1 MGMSGIE
8 PPNIA
13 QRKTRPLEAALIEA
27 VEAGIWIHDL
37 SGRLLEA
44 NQALCRL
51 LGVDRQ
57 RLLQMPVQDLV
68 PDLLEQ
74 VGPLTDSQPV
84 VLDTELPTPDGG
96 RIAVELESRLVDYGA
111 LPAVLTFVRGTSARP
126 RSALEF
132 AKLSRAVE
140 QSSSTVMITD
150 VHGDIEYVNPKF
162 SQVAGYQPEEVIG
175 QNPRLLKSGR
185 QSPEFYRELWET
197 ISAGREWRGDFI
209 NRKKNGQFYWELASI
224 SPVRDVDGKVT
235 HYLKVGEDITE
246 RKQAEEALQRRN
258 RQLELLNRASQA
270 FNSTLDLD
278 EVLLVVLSE
287 VRFWLQVVAASI
299 WLVDQETG
307 ELVCRQS
314 SGPHPEVVRGWRLA
328 PGQGIAGWVVNSGES
343 VLVEDAKKDERHYG
357 QLDQL
362 IGLESRSILCV
373 PLRTR
378 QKLIGVLE
386 AVDQDVGRFD
396 AIHLTLAE
404 LLATSAA
411 IAIENAGLYEQAQ
424 LEIAERKQIQET
436 LYQRTLELQERND
449 ELDAFSHTVAHDLKT
464 PLSLVLGYAQ
474 LLHAQRGPLSEDEFE
489 RYTRPIAVNAR
500 KMEDI
505 IQELLLLASVRRED
519 VQAEPL
525 EMGEVV
531 SEALGRLDYL
541 IEANQAEIVVPG
553 NWPIAL
559 GYGPW
564 VEEVWVNYVSNAIK
578 YGGRPPRVELGAAA
592 PDGGAG
598 PVRFWA
604 RDNGPG
610 LTEEKQSQLFVPF
623 TRLGQVRIKGHG
635 LGLSI
640 VRRIVEKLGGQAG
653 VKSSGVPG
661 EGAEFF
667 FTLPRP

>member
-1 MGMSGIE
+1 MTGLE
-8 PPNIA
+8 PAHIV
-13 QRKTRPLEAALIEA
+13 QRKARALETALIEA

-37 SGRLLEA
+37 SGRFLEVNPA
-44 NQALCRL
+44 ICRR
-51 LGVDRQ
+51 LGVDREQ
-57 RLLQMPVQDLV
+57 MLQMAVQDFI
-68 PDLLEQ
+68 PDYLAQAES
-74 VGPLTDSQPV
+74 LTRGEPV
-84 VLDTELPTPDGG
+84 VLETELPTPDGG
-96 RIAVELESRLVDYGA
+96 RVAVELKSQLTEYSG
-111 LPAVLTFVRGTSARP
+111 LPAVLTLVRDVGERART
-126 RSALEF
+126 ALEF

-140 QSSSTVMITD
+140 QSSSTVLITD
-150 VHGDIEYVNPKF
+150 IHGDIEYVNPKF
-162 SQVAGYQPEEVIG
+162 TQVSGYQAEEVMG

-185 QSPEFYRELWET
+185 QPPEFYRELWET

-209 NRKKNGQFYWELASI
+209 NRKKSGHLYWELASI

-287 VRFWLQVVAASI
+287 VRFWLEVVAASI

-328 PGQGIAGWVVNSGES
+328 AGQGIAGWVVNSGES
-343 VLVEDAKKDERHYG
+343 VLVEDAKKDERHYT
-357 QLDQL
+357 QIDQL

-386 AVDQDVGRFD
+386 AVDQEVGRFD
-396 AIHLTLAE
+396 SIHLTLAE

-424 LEIAERKQIQET
+424 LEIAERKQVQET

-474 LLHAQRGPLSEDEFE
+474 LLHEQRGPLSEDEFE

-505 IQELLLLASVRRED
+505 IEELLLLASVRREE
-519 VQAEPL
+519 VQVEPL
-525 EMGEVV
+525 EMGQLV
-531 SEALGRLDYL
+531 SEALQRLDYL
-541 IEANQAEIVVPG
+541 VEANQAEIVAPG
-553 NWPIAL
+553 SWPVAL
-559 GYGPW
+559 GYGAW

-578 YGGRPPRVELGAAA
+578 YGGRPPRVELGATI
-592 PDGGAG
+592 PDGEAGA
-598 PVRFWA
+598 VRFWV

-610 LTEEKQSQLFVPF
+610 LTEEKRSQLFVPF

-640 VRRIVEKLGGQAG
+640 VRRIVEKLGGQVG
-653 VKSSGVPG
+653 VESSAVPG

>member
-1 MGMSGIE
+1 MSGLE
-8 PPNIA
+8 PA
-13 QRKTRPLEAALIEA
+13 QNARREARAIDAALVEA
-27 VEAGIWIHDL
+27 VEAGVWIHNL
-37 SGRLLEA
+37 SGRVLA
-44 NQALCRL
+44 VNQALCRR
-51 LGVDRQ
+51 LGMARQ
-57 RLLQMPVQDLV
+57 QALQLAVQDLI
-68 PDLLEQ
+68 PDYPELADAVASGEPVLLQ
-74 VGPLTDSQPV
+74 
-84 VLDTELPTPDGG
+84 TELLTAGG
-96 RIAVELESRLVDYGA
+96 RRVPIELKSQLAEYGG
-111 LPAVLTFVRGTSARP
+111 LPAVLTVVRDVGERART
-126 RSALEF
+126 ALEF
-132 AKLSRAVE
+132 AKLTRAVE

-162 SQVAGYQPEEVIG
+162 TQVAGYQAEEVMG
-175 QNPRLLKSGR
+175 RNPRLLKSGR
-185 QSPEFYRELWET
+185 QPPGFYRELWET

-209 NRKKNGQFYWELASI
+209 NRRKDGQLYWELASI
-224 SPVRDVDGKVT
+224 SPVRGVDGKVT
-235 HYLKVGEDITE
+235 HYVKVGEDITE
-246 RKQAEEALQRRN
+246 RVQAEEALQRRN

-299 WLVDQETG
+299 WLVDPETG

-314 SGPHPEVVRGWRLA
+314 SGPRPEVVRGWRLA
-328 PGQGIAGWVVNSGES
+328 PGQGIAGWVVNNGES
-343 VLVEDAKKDERHYG
+343 VLVEDAKKDPRHYG
-357 QLDQL
+357 QIDQL
-362 IGLESRSILCV
+362 LGLESRSILCV

-386 AVDQDVGRFD
+386 AVDQGVGRFD
-396 AIHLTLAE
+396 SIHLTLAE

-424 LEIAERKQIQET
+424 LEIAERKQVQEA

-474 LLHAQRGPLSEDEFE
+474 LLHEQSGPLSEDEFE
-489 RYTRPIAVNAR
+489 RYTRPIAANAR
-500 KMEDI
+500 KMQEI
-505 IQELLLLASVRRED
+505 IEELLLLASVRRED
-519 VQAEPL
+519 VRVEPL
-525 EMGEVV
+525 EMVQVV
-531 SEALGRLDYL
+531 SEALGRLDHL
-541 IEANQAEIVVPG
+541 IERHQAEILMPES
-553 NWPIAL
+553 WPVAL

-564 VEEVWVNYVSNAIK
+564 VGEVWVNYISNAIK
-578 YGGRPPRVELGAAA
+578 YGGQPPRVELGATMSEE
-592 PDGGAG
+592 GT
-598 PVRFWA
+598 VRFSV

-623 TRLGQVRIKGHG
+623 TRLGQVRAKGHG

-640 VRRIVEKLGGQAG
+640 VRRIVEKLGGQVG
-653 VKSSGVPG
+653 VESSAVPG

>member
-1 MGMSGIE
+1 L
-8 PPNIA
+8 
-13 QRKTRPLEAALIEA
+13 TRA
-27 VEAGIWIHDL
+27 VE
-37 SGRLLEA
+37 GRLRQAGYSADVASGGDEALEKA
-44 NQALCRL
+44 RAVRYDAILIDHDGRGHDGLAVLQTLAKVEPFAPAVMLVRVDELPVAVQAIERGASDYLVKDEGAAFLELMPLRIERL
-51 LGVDRQ
+51 LPG
-57 RLLQMPVQDLV
+57 
-68 PDLLEQ
+68 
-74 VGPLTDSQPV
+74 
-84 VLDTELPTPDGG
+84 
-96 RIAVELESRLVDYGA
+96 
-111 LPAVLTFVRGTSARP
+111 ARP
-126 RSALEF
+126 HTALEF

-150 VHGDIEYVNPKF
+150 VRGDIEYVNPKF
-162 SQVAGYQPEEVIG
+162 AQVTGYQAEEVRG
-175 QNPRLLKSGR
+175 RNPRLLKSGR
-185 QSPEFYRELWET
+185 QPPEFYRELWET

-209 NRKKNGQFYWELASI
+209 NRKKSGQLYWELASI

-246 RKQAEEALQRRN
+246 RKQAEEELQRRN

-299 WLVDQETG
+299 WLVDEETG

-314 SGPHPEVVRGWRLA
+314 SGPSPDLVRGWRLA
-328 PGQGIAGWVVNSGES
+328 PGQGIAGWVVSSGES
-343 VLVEDAKKDERHYG
+343 VLVEDAKKDARHYG
-357 QLDQL
+357 QIDRLS
-362 IGLESRSILCV
+362 GLETRSILCV

-386 AVDQDVGRFD
+386 AVDQEVGRFD
-396 AIHLTLAE
+396 SIHLTLAE

-424 LEIAERKQIQET
+424 LEIAERKQVQEA

-474 LLHAQRGPLSEDEFE
+474 LLREQRGPLSGEESE
-489 RYTRPIAVNAR
+489 RYTRPIVANAR
-500 KMEDI
+500 KVEEI
-505 IQELLLLASVRRED
+505 IEELLLLASVRRED
-519 VQAEPL
+519 VQLEPL
-525 EMGEVV
+525 DMVAV
-531 SEALGRLDYL
+531 LSEALERLDL
-541 IEANQAEIVVPG
+541 LVERNQAEVVVPDS
-553 NWPIAL
+553 WPAAL

-564 VEEVWVNYVSNAIK
+564 VEEVWVNYISNAIK
-578 YGGRPPRVELGAAA
+578 YGGRPPRVELGATISEE
-592 PDGGAG
+592 DGGT
-598 PVRFWA
+598 VRFWV

-623 TRLGQVRIKGHG
+623 TRLGQVRAEGHG

-640 VRRIVEKLGGQAG
+640 VRRIVEKLGGQVG
-653 VKSSGVPG
+653 VVSDSARG
-661 EGAEFF
+661 EGTEFS